1 MSAFSR
7 EIRSFLVVSQS
18 DSIRAAADR
27 LNLSAPALSRQIQI
41 LERSYGTPLLVRS
54 SSGVALTAAG
64 ESLRAEAMRWM
75 EADPRSIWH
84 VAEDPAGEILG
95 FQWIAPHR
103 DHGAQV
109 GQIATFAKHGKTGLG
124 IGTKLFEATKEAAR
138 VAGYAWINAEIR
150 ADNEGGL
157 IYYQSR
163 GFEDYGRVEGQLMA
177 NGQVVDKVLKR
188 YDL

>member
-1 MSAFSR
+1 MTVTTRRAGPLDARPMAELLNEIIEVGGPTAMTEPVSR
-7 EIRSFLVVSQS
+7 EDL
-18 DSIRAAADR
+18 
-27 LNLSAPALSRQIQI
+27 
-41 LERSYGTPLLVRS
+41 
-54 SSGVALTAAG
+54 
-64 ESLRAEAMRWM
+64 MRWM

-163 GFEDYGRVEGQLMA
+163 GFEDYGAIRGYVMA

>member
-1 MSAFSR
+1 MITVRRAGPMDARPMAELLNEVIAIGGTTAITEPVTR
-7 EIRSFLVVSQS
+7 EDL
-18 DSIRAAADR
+18 
-27 LNLSAPALSRQIQI
+27 LN
-41 LERSYGTPLLVRS
+41 
-54 SSGVALTAAG
+54 
-64 ESLRAEAMRWM
+64 WM

-84 VAEDPAGEILG
+84 VAEDATGQIMG
-95 FQWIAPHR
+95 FQWVDPHLKL
-103 DHGAQV
+103 GETVA
-109 GQIATFAKHGKTGLG
+109 QIASFARVGKTGLG
-124 IGTKLFEATKEAAR
+124 IGSKLFDATERAAR
-138 VAGYAWINAEIR
+138 TAGYAWINAEIR